1 MTIQEMIK
9 KIEALIPG
17 VDSLE
22 LWKEVPDDNTKE
34 YYGEL
39 CTPDEIADLK
49 ALAAIH
55 LEKCAE
61 CKGTGRFHQYD
72 PEMGADCNFCTDGF
86 IAAVVPQWIPIH
98 KLEDLPTEG
107 TWWVTWHDAYNNRDW
122 LDRGEPHDSEV
133 WISQIAGAVQISEI
147 IAVMRYPMPE
157 PYKPTEA
164 E

>member
-22 LWKEVPDDNTKE
+22 LWKEVLDDNTKE

-49 ALAAIH
+49 ALAA
-55 LEKCAE
+55 A
-61 CKGTGRFHQYD
+61 
-72 PEMGADCNFCTDGF
+72 
-86 IAAVVPQWIPIH
+86 VPQWIPIRS
-98 KLEDLPTEG
+98 KSDLPKERGCFLVRT
-107 TWWVTWHDAYNNRDW
+107 HDRLSMCRNYLPEAPSVVREWLEEYRAY
-122 LDRGEPHDSEV
+122 
-133 WISQIAGAVQISEI
+133 
-147 IAVMRYPMPE
+147 MPIP